1 MAEKKTVKKT
11 TKPAQE
17 VKTLE
22 QLRAELA
29 AKRQD
34 LLEAIRGHRAGELQ
48 NPTVLRATR
57 KDIARLAT
65 AVRAAELREEG
76 DK

>member
-34 LLEAIRGHRAGELQ
+34 LLEATRGHRAGELQ